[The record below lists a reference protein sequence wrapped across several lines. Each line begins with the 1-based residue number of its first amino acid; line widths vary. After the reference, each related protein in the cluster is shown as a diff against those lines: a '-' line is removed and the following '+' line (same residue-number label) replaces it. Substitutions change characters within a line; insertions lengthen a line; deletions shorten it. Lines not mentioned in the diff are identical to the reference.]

1 MGNCCKKKK
10 MDLLTYKINQE
21 IMSSRYPKENSKD
34 KNTTKNKNNNN
45 GEKIKNV
52 MILKKNRSGLDSKEP
67 LTSNEGKD
75 NYSDNP
81 KKQNEM
87 PKIDKNQLK
96 EYKDI
101 LSSYIKLRNDLEKK
115 CKLKNIY
122 VVNRNKNLELIKLY
136 NDIKERENE
145 NIEIEED
152 KLVDEKL
159 IEFISRINEF
169 DKKMKAMNFDLCKK
183 SIDSGNSNETQ
194 IDLLNSYLCKKL
206 DVQGTKK
213 NEVTYVN
220 NEENGEF
227 RYLYFKDKKI
237 IKINVIGRIFFLN
250 EIVEEKINIDKR
262 LSNNPKTNT
271 NINNFRSVNVD
282 TNDRN
287 IKGLIDSSV
296 SKKNDM
302 ILSINSNDNNIY
314 KSIGT
319 NEKEVGKDIIDD
331 EKQEEFIK
339 IKVNEDK
346 KKIEEKEKNK
356 STITNIGDN
365 QSEEKEIIL
374 NIVKVLILVK
384 LQNIEI
390 KDRIICYLCCKN
402 IINGLIKVIDNENKD
417 IISIINKF
425 VSNHRLGNCNDFL
438 NNIKNN
444 MEMFEN
450 ENINLFED
458 KYNFSNININNY
470 NIGKKEIEYLNNGKV
485 EIPYDFILL
494 RYEILEILLKIYKVK
509 KEENIENIFRK
520 VDILKEDDNITIIN
534 IYETNNIFM
543 CQPEEINGIKY
554 FDISFVLFY
563 NTKEIFLNERSSL
576 ENFKYDIISYLEE
589 KKVNTNKYS
598 GNFFDE
604 NKLLLGYFINL
615 KQSKNEEEIDVKE
628 EMVEAGGKKDLVNEE
643 EIKEEKEKI
652 DEEDGVKKELINEE
666 TEEDKDKNEEK
677 EGNKIELDNEENK
690 NEKDEDKNFE
700 EENLDNEIKGGNN
713 KPYKLIGLC
722 STNSNSFLNS
732 FLQCLYHIPEFTN
745 FFIQDKNF
753 LNLKEETFTKE
764 EKIIINDNII
774 PNNSL
779 SFKYLEVLYHLYYK
793 KEKNKYIKYYSP
805 KSLLYFL
812 YNENKNIFEKN
823 KENNPK
829 DLYKYFIKRLKME
842 LNEKEKLKNLTQ
854 EDQSNLLIS
863 SENIEISYK
872 KYLANFQFK
881 NDSIIDK
888 YFAGIKL
895 IDYQCETCKYSGN
908 DFKDFYYLD
917 FSLSNIAKNLD
928 ENIKQINLKDC
939 FKYYFTTL
947 IENQN
952 CKICDNLEKT
962 LSISSKKIYLS
973 PKILVLFIGDIK
985 QKGNLFKLDM
995 EININEYLKE
1005 QNNGY
1010 KLIGMITYFQQKGS
1024 SGKYFAYC
1032 YDNKEKKFNCIF
1044 DESIYEV
1051 NDVLKDIETAYRLPY
1066 ILFYKDINLFN

>member
-21 IMSSRYPKENSKD
+21 IMSSRYSNKNSKD
-34 KNTTKNKNNNN
+34 KNTTKNNNN

-52 MILKKNRSGLDSKEP
+52 MVLKENRSEGLDSKEP
-67 LTSNEGKD
+67 LTSNEGKE
-75 NYSDNP
+75 NYSDNL

-159 IEFISRINEF
+159 IEFINRKNKF
-169 DKKMKAMNFDLCKK
+169 DKKMKAMNFDLCKE
-183 SIDSGNSNETQ
+183 SIDSGNSNKIQ

-237 IKINVIGRIFFLN
+237 IKINVMGRIFFLN
-250 EIVEEKINIDKR
+250 EIVEETINIVITKNKR
-262 LSNNPKTNT
+262 LSNNPKTN
-271 NINNFRSVNVD
+271 NINNFKSVNVD

-287 IKGLIDSSV
+287 IKDLIDSSV
-296 SKKNDM
+296 SKKFDM

-319 NEKEVGKDIIDD
+319 NEKGVGKDIIDD

-339 IKVNEDK
+339 IKVNE
-346 KKIEEKEKNK
+346 KEKNK

-365 QSEEKEIIL
+365 QSDEKEIIL

-402 IINGLIKVIDNENKD
+402 IINELIKVIDNENKD

-470 NIGKKEIEYLNNGKV
+470 NIGKKEIEYLNNCRL

-509 KEENIENIFRK
+509 KEENMENIFRK
-520 VDILKEDDNITIIN
+520 VDILKFNLFLIN
-534 IYETNNIFM
+534 I
-543 CQPEEINGIKY
+543 
-554 FDISFVLFY
+554 
-563 NTKEIFLNERSSL
+563 
-576 ENFKYDIISYLEE
+576 
-589 KKVNTNKYS
+589 
-598 GNFFDE
+598 
-604 NKLLLGYFINL
+604 
-615 KQSKNEEEIDVKE
+615 
-628 EMVEAGGKKDLVNEE
+628 
-643 EIKEEKEKI
+643 
-652 DEEDGVKKELINEE
+652 
-666 TEEDKDKNEEK
+666 
-677 EGNKIELDNEENK
+677 
-690 NEKDEDKNFE
+690 
-700 EENLDNEIKGGNN
+700 
-713 KPYKLIGLC
+713 
-722 STNSNSFLNS
+722 
-732 FLQCLYHIPEFTN
+732 
-745 FFIQDKNF
+745 
-753 LNLKEETFTKE
+753 
-764 EKIIINDNII
+764 
-774 PNNSL
+774 
-779 SFKYLEVLYHLYYK
+779 
-793 KEKNKYIKYYSP
+793 
-805 KSLLYFL
+805 
-812 YNENKNIFEKN
+812 
-823 KENNPK
+823 
-829 DLYKYFIKRLKME
+829 KR
-842 LNEKEKLKNLTQ
+842 
-854 EDQSNLLIS
+854 
-863 SENIEISYK
+863 
-872 KYLANFQFK
+872 
-881 NDSIIDK
+881 
-888 YFAGIKL
+888 
-895 IDYQCETCKYSGN
+895 
-908 DFKDFYYLD
+908 
-917 FSLSNIAKNLD
+917 
-928 ENIKQINLKDC
+928 
-939 FKYYFTTL
+939 
-947 IENQN
+947 
-952 CKICDNLEKT
+952 
-962 LSISSKKIYLS
+962 
-973 PKILVLFIGDIK
+973 
-985 QKGNLFKLDM
+985 
-995 EININEYLKE
+995 
-1005 QNNGY
+1005 
-1010 KLIGMITYFQQKGS
+1010 
-1024 SGKYFAYC
+1024 
-1032 YDNKEKKFNCIF
+1032 
-1044 DESIYEV
+1044 
-1051 NDVLKDIETAYRLPY
+1051 R
-1066 ILFYKDINLFN
+1066 

>member
-34 KNTTKNKNNNN
+34 KNTTKNNNNNN

-52 MILKKNRSGLDSKEP
+52 MVLKENRSEGLDSKEP
-67 LTSNEGKD
+67 LTSNEGKE
-75 NYSDNP
+75 NYSYNP

-87 PKIDKNQLK
+87 PNRDKNQLK

-122 VVNRNKNLELIKLY
+122 VVNRYKNLELIKLY
-136 NDIKERENE
+136 NDIKEREKE
-145 NIEIEED
+145 NIEIKED

-159 IEFISRINEF
+159 IEFISRKNKF
-169 DKKMKAMNFDLCKK
+169 DKKMKAMNFGLCKE

-227 RYLYFKDKKI
+227 RYLYFKNKKI
-237 IKINVIGRIFFLN
+237 IKINVMGRIFFLN

-296 SKKNDM
+296 SKKIDM

-319 NEKEVGKDIIDD
+319 NEKEV
-331 EKQEEFIK
+331 EESIK

-374 NIVKVLILVK
+374 NIVKVLILFK
-384 LQNIEI
+384 LQNIEF
-390 KDRIICYLCCKN
+390 KDKIICYLCCKN

-509 KEENIENIFRK
+509 KEENMENIFRK
-520 VDILKEDDNITIIN
+520 VDILKEDDNITVIN
-534 IYETNNIFM
+534 LYETNNIFM

-563 NTKEIFLNERSSL
+563 NTKEIFLNERGSL

-628 EMVEAGGKKDLVNEE
+628 EMVEAGGKKYLVNEE
-643 EIKEEKEKI
+643 ESKEEKEKI
-652 DEEDGVKKELINEE
+652 DEEDGV
-666 TEEDKDKNEEK
+666 
-677 EGNKIELDNEENK
+677 
-690 NEKDEDKNFE
+690 
-700 EENLDNEIKGGNN
+700 
-713 KPYKLIGLC
+713 
-722 STNSNSFLNS
+722 
-732 FLQCLYHIPEFTN
+732 
-745 FFIQDKNF
+745 
-753 LNLKEETFTKE
+753 
-764 EKIIINDNII
+764 
-774 PNNSL
+774 
-779 SFKYLEVLYHLYYK
+779 
-793 KEKNKYIKYYSP
+793 
-805 KSLLYFL
+805 
-812 YNENKNIFEKN
+812 
-823 KENNPK
+823 
-829 DLYKYFIKRLKME
+829 R
-842 LNEKEKLKNLTQ
+842 
-854 EDQSNLLIS
+854 
-863 SENIEISYK
+863 
-872 KYLANFQFK
+872 
-881 NDSIIDK
+881 
-888 YFAGIKL
+888 
-895 IDYQCETCKYSGN
+895 
-908 DFKDFYYLD
+908 
-917 FSLSNIAKNLD
+917 
-928 ENIKQINLKDC
+928 
-939 FKYYFTTL
+939 
-947 IENQN
+947 
-952 CKICDNLEKT
+952 
-962 LSISSKKIYLS
+962 
-973 PKILVLFIGDIK
+973 
-985 QKGNLFKLDM
+985 
-995 EININEYLKE
+995 
-1005 QNNGY
+1005 
-1010 KLIGMITYFQQKGS
+1010 
-1024 SGKYFAYC
+1024 
-1032 YDNKEKKFNCIF
+1032 
-1044 DESIYEV
+1044 
-1051 NDVLKDIETAYRLPY
+1051 
-1066 ILFYKDINLFN
+1066 